1 MTLLKLTKTGLILRW
16 NLNTPPLLCLPTER
30 SWVYHGLWE
39 MKVQKIK
46 PQILTRGPLRR
57 LFKVYFCKSCLFF
70 MAFTGSFVHAQNN
83 PFLRPGSK
91 NAKPPVVSRPAPPP
105 PKPIPRNPNLEF
117 RGYYKFDGDWKIA
130 LFDKAKNQGYW
141 LSKGESIDGLDA
153 QVESFNPDT
162 DELRL
167 SGGMTL

>member
-1 MTLLKLTKTGLILRW
+1 MQDLLIFNRFYGQFCPR
-16 NLNTPPLLCLPTER
+16 TEQ
-30 SWVYHGLWE
+30 S
-39 MKVQKIK
+39 
-46 PQILTRGPLRR
+46 
-57 LFKVYFCKSCLFF
+57 
-70 MAFTGSFVHAQNN
+70 
-83 PFLRPGSK
+83 FLRPGSK

-153 QVESFNPDT
+153 QVESFNPNT

-167 SGGMTL
+167 SGGMTLKLKDSDKTTLPVPSGQAKPKPKPIPNPVKPVVPVRPGVSVPPPKRR